1 MEYKC
6 PKHNLEHI
14 PDEVVKKTGITV
26 AKAHTDKNSMAT
38 LARVLMKYRGD
49 VLAKV
54 PFCVTVEAEAFGANI
69 KLGDTLTSPRTD
81 GHCFSSIEQLSGL
94 QTFDIFKGRIG
105 EVLGAVEILA
115 KSGGK
120 VVLNVAGPFTIIY
133 SLIDPLLFF
142 NGLRKYPSKIKAI
155 LDVFEKSIIRY
166 SAEGI
171 KRGASIIS
179 YEDVVGVSDIMGPK
193 IYQDFSGPSS
203 LRIING
209 IKEEAEGTF
218 LLHLCGQT
226 SAALE
231 KAAMVKSH
239 ALEVGEF
246 PTYGQALLGVL
257 DKLTVPI
264 VIGHRCITLSPLK
277 MSQPVLWEIK

>member
-1 MEYKC
+1 MVEYKC
-6 PKHNLEHI
+6 PRHNLDHI
-14 PDEVVKKTGITV
+14 PEEVVKKAGITFP
-26 AKAHTDKNSMAT
+26 KAHTDKNSMAT
-38 LARVLMKYRGD
+38 LARTLMKHRGD
-49 VLAKV
+49 VLTKV
-54 PFCVTVEAEAFGANI
+54 PFCVTVEAEAFGAYI
-69 KLGDTLTSPRTD
+69 KMGDTLTSPRPE

-105 EVLGAVEILA
+105 EVLEAVEILA
-115 KSGGK
+115 KSGEK

-142 NGLRKYPSKIKAI
+142 NGLRKYPSQIQEI
-155 LDVFEKSIIRY
+155 LGVIEKSVIQY

-179 YEDVVGVSDIMGPK
+179 YEDVVGVSDIMGPE
-193 IYQDFSGPSS
+193 IYRDFSGPSR

-209 IKEEAEGTF
+209 IKEAERVF
-218 LLHLCGQT
+218 LIHLCGRT

-231 KAAMVKSH
+231 KAEMVKSY
-239 ALEVGEF
+239 AIEAGEF

-257 DKLTVPI
+257 GKLTVPI